1 MECVVVGGA
10 GFIGS
15 NLVKFLLQSTSYSS
29 VTVVDNFSSGKM
41 AHLTEFTG
49 DRRFS
54 VFQVDALQTSILA
67 KVFSGKE
74 VVFLLASNPD
84 IQKAVTQPRIDFDQG
99 TKIVESV
106 VEACRLSSVQFLV
119 FASGSGVYGERGSAV
134 LDEDSALD
142 PISTYGASK
151 IAGEKLLIAYAH
163 MFGIKAR
170 IYRFAN
176 VVGPNQT
183 HGVVY
188 DFVSKLKKDPTRLEI
203 LGDGNQIKSYI
214 HVSDVINAIDTTFLL
229 NDKLYEIYNVSTNEL
244 VTVNMIAEMCIHK
257 LEIQK

>member
-1 MECVVVGGA
+1 
-10 GFIGS
+10 
-15 NLVKFLLQSTSYSS
+15 
-29 VTVVDNFSSGKM
+29 
-41 AHLTEFTG
+41 
-49 DRRFS
+49 
-54 VFQVDALQTSILA
+54 LA

-257 LEIQK
+257 LEIQKSKIEISYSGGDRGWNGDVPKVILDSSKLRSLGWKPKYDSISAIEVAIEDVAKSK